1 MARLRLAACL
11 CLRDTRR
18 AMSQE
23 NVEVAKQALEAFQQD
38 DIDRFLSYIH
48 PEVEW
53 YPRLGELEGIHHG
66 HDAVRRWWAGLL
78 EVFPDWSPTIREVR
92 DLDDFV
98 LFHMHV
104 AASGT
109 GSGLGLDEHLWQVA
123 EIKGGRIVWYRV
135 CPTEQEALEAV
146 ELRE

>member
-1 MARLRLAACL
+1 
-11 CLRDTRR
+11 
-18 AMSQE
+18 MSQE
-23 NVEVAKQALEAFQQD
+23 NVEVAKGALEAFRQD

-53 YPRLGELEGIHHG
+53 HPRLSELEGTHRG
-66 HDAVRRWWAGLL
+66 HDAVRRWWAGIF

-104 AASGT
+104 AASGA
-109 GSGLGLDEHLWQVA
+109 GSGLGVDEDLWQVA

-135 CPTEQEALEAV
+135 CPTEQQALEAV

>member
-1 MARLRLAACL
+1 
-11 CLRDTRR
+11 
-18 AMSQE
+18 MSQE
-23 NVEVAKQALEAFQQD
+23 NVEVAKQALEAFRQD

-53 YPRLGELEGIHHG
+53 YARLSELEGTHHG
-66 HDAVRRWWAGLL
+66 HDAVRRWWAGLF

-98 LFHMHV
+98 LFHVDV
-104 AASGT
+104 AASGA
-109 GSGLGLDEHLWQVA
+109 GSGLGVDEDFWQVA
-123 EIKGGRIVWYRV
+123 EIQGGRIVWYRV

-146 ELRE
+146 GLRE